1 MNRILLCLLSFFS
14 ICICMAHGNQDD
26 KAYKKECKQVCN
38 QLKKDGWK
46 VYGSSQPLET
56 FMDDYNR
63 RQDKEDLVSII
74 GCGSAESIN
83 IAIRKATNHAIVQ
96 YANMKGS
103 HIQGR
108 VTTEMHNQGGGGE
121 SIGSGSVTSIS
132 QAVKSLG
139 QSFTLTRQLHN
150 NTIEARIYYLVKP

>member
-1 MNRILLCLLSFFS
+1 MLSLFS
-14 ICICMAHGNQDD
+14 ICICMAQGHQDD
-26 KAYKKECKQVCN
+26 KAYKKECKQVCS

-46 VYGSSQPLET
+46 VYDSSQSLET
-56 FMDDYNR
+56 VMSDFNR
-63 RQDKEDLVSII
+63 RQDTEKLLPII

-83 IAIRKATNHAIVQ
+83 IAIRKATSHAIVQ

-108 VTTEMHNQGGGGE
+108 TTTMMHNKGGGTNDTE
-121 SIGSGSVTSIS
+121 SLGSGTVTSVS
-132 QAVKSLG
+132 QSVKALK